1 MTKRGFTSVLA
12 MTLAIAVLA
21 AFAPRA
27 EAAIYVKI
35 DGIDGDATHE
45 DHRRWITAESAGTNI
60 SREIV
65 INRKAQREISEP
77 SLGEFQITKQMDASS
92 VFLRALAVQDTL
104 GREVVIHFVS
114 TGSPGATYYEIT
126 LSDAVISSVSMAS
139 GGDRP
144 MEVVT
149 LNFTRITWK
158 YIPLEANNEAGLP
171 VTFGYDVL
179 LNAPQ

>member
-12 MTLAIAVLA
+12 MTLAIVVLA

-35 DGIDGDATHE
+35 EGVDGDATHE
-45 DHRRWITAESAGTNI
+45 DHKKWLTAESAGTNI
-60 SREIV
+60 SREIA

-77 SLGEFQITKQMDASS
+77 NIGEFRITKQMDASS

-104 GREVVIHFVS
+104 GKRVDIHFVS

-126 LSDAVISSVSMAS
+126 LWDAVISSVSMTS

-149 LNFTRITWK
+149 LNFTRIEWK
-158 YIPLEANNEAGLP
+158 YIPLEANNETGSP
-171 VTFGYDVL
+171 VTFGYDLL
-179 LNAPQ
+179 LNAP